1 MIRKYIIGVL
11 MLVAVATNALA
22 EDALA
27 EETVLLQ
34 YKDIKITADETQ
46 YMLSLQVPP
55 DMRAQFLADNQR
67 LRQMISDLYL
77 VRQFA
82 AEAREA
88 GLESDPLV
96 KFQMDYQQDRVL
108 MDRFL
113 IKKIADAGK
122 PDFESLALQA
132 FQVNKEK
139 YKMPERVRA
148 SHILIKTSE
157 SRTDEQAAALAN
169 ELKDRAVGGEDFVQL
184 VAEFSDDPSAEK
196 NMGNLGYFERNRM
209 VKPFSEAAFAL
220 KNTGDISDAVK
231 TQFGYH
237 VIKLEDHRAEKI
249 LDFDKVK
256 AQLIEEEEKKFA
268 ADVRRNEVSRVKS
281 IEGIQ
286 VNQIAV
292 SALSKDK

>member
-1 MIRKYIIGVL
+1 MIRKYAIGVL
-11 MLVAVATNALA
+11 MLVATAANASA
-22 EDALA
+22 EDA
-27 EETVLLQ
+27 VLLQ
-34 YKDIKITADETQ
+34 YKGIKITADETQ
-46 YMLSLQVPP
+46 HMVSLQVPP

-82 AEAREA
+82 VEAREA

-113 IKKIADAGK
+113 DKKIADAGK
-122 PDFESLALQA
+122 PDFESMALQA
-132 FQVNKEK
+132 FRVNKEK

-157 SRTDEQAAALAN
+157 NRSDEQAAALAN
-169 ELKDRAVGGEDFVQL
+169 ELKERAVGGEDFVQL
-184 VAEFSDDPSAEK
+184 VAESSDDPSAEK
-196 NMGNLGYFERNRM
+196 NMGNLGYFEQGQM

-220 KNTGDISDAVK
+220 KNTGDISDVVK

-237 VIKLEDHRAEKI
+237 VIKLEDHRAAKV
-249 LDFDKVK
+249 LGFDKVK

-268 ADVRRNEVSRVKS
+268 ADVRRNEISRVKS
-281 IEGIQ
+281 IKGIQ

-292 SALSKDK
+292 SALSQDKEEQ